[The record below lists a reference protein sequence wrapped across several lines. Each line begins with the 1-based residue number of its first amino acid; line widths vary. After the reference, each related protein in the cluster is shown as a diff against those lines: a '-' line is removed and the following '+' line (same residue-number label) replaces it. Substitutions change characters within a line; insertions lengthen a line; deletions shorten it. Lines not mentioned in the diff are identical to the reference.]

1 MSPTNNWPSPI
12 RVYSD
17 QIPAKKPDVHVVTS
31 GGQRIPAHRS
41 VLASASP
48 VLESMINRPRNR
60 RSSSPPTVRILGV
73 PCKAVAVLLRF
84 LSAAKCS
91 EEELDKYGIHLLV
104 LSHAFLLPQLKR
116 ICTKAL
122 SERLTIDNVID
133 MFQLARLCDA
143 PNLHLK
149 CMKLIFNNVKS
160 VEKTEGWKFV
170 QDHDPLLELQ
180 ILQFINELQL
190 RKKRRRRQVH
200 EQSLY
205 SQLSEA
211 MECLEH
217 ICAEGCTSVGPCD
230 VEPTRNRAPCGKFA
244 TCEGLQL
251 LIRHFATCRKRV
263 GGGGCSRCNRMWQL
277 FRLHSSICDQPVF
290 CRVPLCR
297 QFKMKAQEEK
307 KGGGGGGDERWKLL
321 VRKVV
326 SARAISSLSLPKRKR
341 EILEE
346 DHEAQE
352 MTDRSSW
359 ELEA

>member
-12 RVYSD
+12 PVYSD
-17 QIPAKKPDVHVVTS
+17 QIPAEPLDVHVVTS

-48 VLESMINRPRNR
+48 VLESMINRPRNH

-73 PCKAVAVLLRF
+73 PCKAVAVFLRF

-91 EEELDKYGIHLLV
+91 EEELDKYGIHLLA
-104 LSHAFLLPQLKR
+104 LSHAFLVPQLKR
-116 ICTKAL
+116 ICSKAL
-122 SERLTIDNVID
+122 TERLTIDNVID
-133 MFQLARLCDA
+133 MIQLAQLCDA
-143 PNLHLK
+143 PSLHLR
-149 CMKLIFNNVKS
+149 CMKLIFNSIKS

-180 ILQFINELQL
+180 VLQFINELQL
-190 RKKRRRRQVH
+190 RKKRRRRHIH

-230 VEPTRNRAPCGKFA
+230 VEPAKDRGPCGKFA

-297 QFKMKAQEEK
+297 QFKMKAEQEEK
-307 KGGGGGGDERWKLL
+307 KGGGGDDERWKLL

-326 SARAISSLSLPKRKR
+326 SARAISSLSLPKGKR
-341 EILEE
+341 ELEE

-359 ELEA
+359 N